1 MAKRSTRRKGLK
13 KAKSRGKR
21 RPEQGKSRVFV
32 KYMPLPASPVQQVY
46 TIERRRY
53 VPPQY
58 GQPQYVQPQYAQ
70 AQQGPG
76 YGTAIGT
83 GLGAGAGF
91 AIGDAIMGD
100 ILD

>member
-13 KAKSRGKR
+13 KSKSRGKR
-21 RPEQGKSRVFV
+21 RPETGKSRAFV
-32 KYMPLPASPVQQVY
+32 KYTPLPVQQVY
-46 TIERRRY
+46 SIERRRY

-58 GQPQYVQPQYAQ
+58 GQQQYVQPQYVQ
-70 AQQGPG
+70 TQQGPG